1 MIYQDSDNKDSG
13 EGIGE
18 KDGADIDS
26 ESVDEYSSAFFSI
39 DVKRDPTRG
48 EYSYTE

>member
-1 MIYQDSDNKDSG
+1 MSVSDSDNERLSS

-26 ESVDEYSSAFFSI
+26 ECVDEYSSAFSSI
-39 DVKRDPTRG
+39 AIKRAP
-48 EYSYTE
+48 S